1 MVNPITLEVVR
12 NALVAYADE
21 MATVLC
27 RTAYNM
33 MIFEVRDYCVGIC
46 DPDGALIAQNTG
58 GLPIF
63 LADLGAA
70 IKGAVDIH
78 GIDGFEPGDVLI
90 SNDPKVCGQHLNNVV
105 VFTPFFFEGRLVAF
119 PALRA
124 HWVDVGG
131 GSRGFGSSQSRE
143 IFDEGLQIAAMKVY
157 KAGAPNADILRFI
170 RDNIRYPDSSFG
182 DLRAQ
187 IAGARMGER
196 RLHELYSRYGADVM
210 GECIHAIWDQSER
223 LARAAIAKVPDG
235 VYEAESS
242 LDHDHLDFE
251 TEIPIKIKVVIAG
264 DEMTVDF
271 SDLPRQ
277 QAGPINS
284 GVSGGVAAAR
294 VAFKC
299 IASPH
304 GVVNEGEMR
313 PLKVILPPGKMLS
326 ALPPAPLTFWSN
338 SLPTI
343 IDTILRALAPVLPD
357 RIPAAHKGDM
367 GGFAIFGRD
376 EARGRP
382 FICLNIVGGGFGA
395 KARGDGVDAV
405 VSVCQGAVQNAPIE
419 VQEAYYPLIFDSLRL
434 RQDSGGAGRR
444 RGGLGVEM
452 IVRSEQNVFV
462 NTHLQRTKL
471 APWGIDGGHDALPND
486 AALETREG
494 ETMRAVVLDRR
505 LLRPGDRLAFRMGGG
520 GGFGDPHERPAA
532 EVRRDVMEGSVSIEA
547 ARELYGVAF
556 KRGGFEIDEAATAD
570 LRKDAGLTRL
580 PAQTVGRTKP

>member
-70 IKGAVDIH
+70 VKGAVDIH

-105 VFTPFFFEGRLVAF
+105 VFTPFFHEGKLVAF

-131 GSRGFGSSQSRE
+131 GSRGFGSSHSRE
-143 IFDEGLQIAAMKVY
+143 IFDEGLQISAVK
-157 KAGAPNADILRFI
+157 
-170 RDNIRYPDSSFG
+170 SSFG

-187 IAGARMGER
+187 IAGARIGER
-196 RLHELYSRYGADVM
+196 RLRELYDKYGADVM
-210 GECIHAIWDQSER
+210 RDCIHAIWDQSER
-223 LARAAIAKVPDG
+223 LARAAITAMPDG

-242 LDHDHLDFE
+242 LDHNHLDFD
-251 TEIPIKIKVVIAG
+251 TPIPIKVKVIISG

-271 SDLPRQ
+271 SDLPPQ

-284 GVSGGVAAAR
+284 GASGGIACAR

-299 IASPH
+299 VAAPH

-313 PLKVILPPGKMLS
+313 PLKVILPTGKMLS
-326 ALPPAPLTFWSN
+326 ATPPAPLTFWSN
-338 SLPTI
+338 SMPTV
-343 IDTILRALAPVLPD
+343 IDTILKALADVLPD

-367 GGFAIFGRD
+367 GGFAVFGRD

-395 KARGDGVDAV
+395 KASGDGVNAV

-419 VQEAYYPLIFDSLRL
+419 VQEAYYPLIFDSLCL
-434 RQDSGGAGRR
+434 RQDSGGAGKH

-452 IVRSEQNVFV
+452 TVRSEQEFFV

-471 APWGIDGGHDALPND
+471 APWGIAGGLDALPNG
-486 AALETREG
+486 AVLETREG
-494 ETMRAVVLDRR
+494 EAKAGVTLDRQIV
-505 LLRPGDRLAFRMGGG
+505 RPGDRLVFRMGGG
-520 GGFGDPHERPAA
+520 GGYGDPLERPLESVRQDVA
-532 EVRRDVMEGSVSIEA
+532 EGAVSRDA
-547 ARELYGVAF
+547 ARSLYGVVF
-556 KRGGFEIDEAATAD
+556 KAGALDLDQSASEA
-570 LRKDAGLTRL
+570 LRVNLRRDRKHTSVGTR
-580 PAQTVGRTKP
+580 Q

>member
-70 IKGAVDIH
+70 VKGAVDIH

-90 SNDPKVCGQHLNNVV
+90 SNDPKICGQHLNNVV
-105 VFTPFFFEGRLVAF
+105 VFTPFFHEGQLVAF

-131 GSRGFGSSQSRE
+131 GSRGFGSSASRE
-143 IFDEGLQIAAMKVY
+143 IFDEGLQISAV
-157 KAGAPNADILRFI
+157 KAYNAGKPNHDVLRLI

-187 IAGARMGER
+187 IAGARIGER
-196 RLHELYSRYGADVM
+196 RLRELYDKYGAGAM
-210 GECIHAIWDQSER
+210 RECIHAIWDQSER
-223 LARAAIAKVPDG
+223 LARAAITAIPNG

-242 LDHDHLDFE
+242 LDHNHLDFD
-251 TEIPIKIKVVIAG
+251 TPIPIKVKVIISG

-271 SDLPRQ
+271 SDLPPQ

-284 GVSGGVAAAR
+284 GASGGIACAR

-299 IASPH
+299 VAAPH

-326 ALPPAPLTFWSN
+326 ALSPAPLTFWSN
-338 SLPTI
+338 SMPTV
-343 IDTILRALAPVLPD
+343 IDTILRALADVLPD

-395 KARGDGVDAV
+395 KASGDGVNAV
-405 VSVCQGAVQNAPIE
+405 VSICQGAVQNAPIE
-419 VQEAYYPLIFDSLRL
+419 VQEAYYPLIFDSLCL
-434 RQDSGGAGRR
+434 RQDSGGAGKT

-452 IVRSEQNVFV
+452 RVRSEQEFFV

-471 APWGIDGGHDALPND
+471 APWGIGGGLDALPND
-486 AALETREG
+486 AVLETREG
-494 ETMRAVVLDRR
+494 EVRSGVNLDRQ
-505 LLRPGDRLAFRMGGG
+505 LVRPGDRVVFKMGGG
-520 GGFGDPHERPAA
+520 GGYGDPLERSLEMVRQDVA
-532 EVRRDVMEGSVSIEA
+532 EGGVSREA
-547 ARELYGVAF
+547 ARLLYGVALDA
-556 KRGGFEIDEAATAD
+556 ELQPDAPATKALRAD
-570 LRKDAGLTRL
+570 LRRRREPSSSGERA
-580 PAQTVGRTKP
+580 